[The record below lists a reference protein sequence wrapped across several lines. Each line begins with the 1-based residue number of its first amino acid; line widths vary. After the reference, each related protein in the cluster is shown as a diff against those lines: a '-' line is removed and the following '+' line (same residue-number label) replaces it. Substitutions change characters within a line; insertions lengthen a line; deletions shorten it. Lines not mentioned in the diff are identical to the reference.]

1 MKYITLVSCPDPD
14 FSERGLGTRLIILT
28 INVHYF
34 SLVPRSLSEKSGSG
48 HETSST
54 HMDFLKTLFISALNF
69 YWWLS
74 PYSPGEMVPSQL
86 PQRLLDFSSQIA
98 LGMEYLSRKEFVH
111 RDLAARNILLTEEY
125 VCKVG

>member
-1 MKYITLVSCPDPD
+1 MYITLVLCPDP
-14 FSERGLGTRLIILT
+14 FLKNRGLGTRLAVL
-28 INVHYF
+28 
-34 SLVPRSLSEKSGSG
+34 
-48 HETSST
+48 
-54 HMDFLKTLFISALNF
+54 MDFLKTLFISAFIF

>member
-1 MKYITLVSCPDPD
+1 
-14 FSERGLGTRLIILT
+14 
-28 INVHYF
+28 
-34 SLVPRSLSEKSGSG
+34 
-48 HETSST
+48 
-54 HMDFLKTLFISALNF
+54 
-69 YWWLS
+69 
-74 PYSPGEMVPSQL
+74 MVPSQL